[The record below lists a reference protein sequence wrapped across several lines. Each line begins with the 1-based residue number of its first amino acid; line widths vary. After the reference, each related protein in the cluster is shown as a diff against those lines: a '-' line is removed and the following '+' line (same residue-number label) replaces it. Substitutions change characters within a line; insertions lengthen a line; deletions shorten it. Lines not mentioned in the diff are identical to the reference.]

1 MKKLLVFI
9 LLLLNS
15 FSYNVIACG
24 YEPYGEDVRYSLY
37 KPTLF
42 NFGNYNVFNYN
53 SDLWSYDY
61 YPKTTFESNVYDW
74 YNYTNK
80 KVPIESINYF
90 LNFST
95 ITDLYSESDNDF
107 IHYLYKKKDFKALNY
122 LKIAKRCES
131 INTSI
136 SENVWELEKPTLQ
149 IQEIITHKD
158 VLKALQNE
166 NNPYLKRKYAF
177 QAIRMAFYLEKFDT
191 IEALFKKH
199 FATSQ
204 KDYLYYWSLYFYC
217 FTSPVNKELLIAEI
231 FNKSP
236 EKSYAVYYYFHENYN
251 FNKALAMAKT
261 NKEKANIY
269 IYISLQKVD
278 NNLNNLKKIAS
289 YQLNSK
295 VLDQLLVREINKIED
310 WIYTP
315 YYTFYA
321 PTVYYETTPIN
332 NTILTLRNRSENDR
346 LYAKEV
352 LDFINS
358 IDCNETNNPELWQS
372 AKIQLQFLSKEYDN
386 ALKEIKS
393 FENRHSKNNKL
404 NDQIEKIKALCILS
418 NQENGKAIIPSSI
431 ENIIIK
437 HHDDAHFIFA
447 LGRELEYRGNLPD
460 AMALISSLELK
471 YRKNYYEAYNG
482 NENVEWQGN
491 RLKNSNNLPYFS
503 TYLDYLDFVYSAQEL
518 KQITDR
524 LKSNFDSS
532 FKQHIYSKLIKDQN
546 YLIDLLGTKYLR
558 ENNLQA
564 SLLVFRSLNQKYWDD
579 NFNGWE
585 RDIYSEYTFDQ
596 NPFYTLKH
604 TEDFIPHLDKFIVN
618 KKSVLEHLIYYI
630 NLSEN
635 SKTKDRAYYA
645 FLVANCYYNMGQYGN
660 SWMMRRTYSSYWRT
674 DDDFSESYIDENEY
688 RRNNLAV
695 MYYKKAYEYSNSPK
709 FKALCLRMV
718 DFVNS
723 SNGKQ
728 TTLSKDQFP
737 EYESDLSSCDN
748 LAEYF
753 KSR

>member
-15 FSYNVIACG
+15 FSNKVMACG

-37 KPTLF
+37 KPMLF

-53 SDLWSYDY
+53 SNLWSYDY
-61 YPKTTFESNVYDW
+61 YPNTTFESNVYDW
-74 YNYTNK
+74 YKYTNK
-80 KVPIESINYF
+80 KVAIESINYF

-107 IHYLYKKKDFKALNY
+107 IQYLYKKKDYKALNY
-122 LKIAKRCES
+122 LKIAKRCEA

-136 SENVWELEKPTLQ
+136 SENVWEFENPSQ
-149 IQEIITHKD
+149 QAQETIT
-158 VLKALQNE
+158 LKAVLQALQSE

-177 QAIRMAFYLEKFDT
+177 QAIRMSFYLQKMDT

-217 FTSPVNKELLIAEI
+217 FTNPVNKDLLIAEI
-231 FNKSP
+231 FNASP

-251 FNKALAMAKT
+251 FNKALAAAKT
-261 NKEKANIY
+261 NQEKANVY
-269 IYISLQKVD
+269 LYNSLQKVD
-278 NNLNNLKKIAS
+278 KNLYNLKKIAS

-295 VLDQLLVREINKIED
+295 ILDQLLVREINKIED

-321 PTVYYETTPIN
+321 PTVYYETSPTN

-352 LDFINS
+352 LDFISS
-358 IDCNETNNPELWQS
+358 IPIQKTNNPELWQS
-372 AKIQLQFLSKEYDN
+372 AKIQLQFLSRAYTDC
-386 ALKEIKS
+386 LKEIKS

-418 NQENGKAIIPSSI
+418 NQENGKAIIPTSI
-431 ENIIIK
+431 ENTILK

-447 LGRELEYRGNLPD
+447 LGRELEYRGNLSD
-460 AMALISSLELK
+460 GMALIASLELK
-471 YRKNYYEAYNG
+471 YRDDYYETYDG
-482 NENVEWQGN
+482 NENVEWLAN
-491 RLKNSNNLPYFS
+491 RLKNSTNLPYFN
-503 TYLDYLDFVYSAQEL
+503 TYLDYLDFVYSAEEL
-518 KQITDR
+518 KQITDH
-524 LKSNFDSS
+524 LQQNFNSS
-532 FKQHIYSKLIKDQN
+532 FKQKIYSKLIKDQN

-564 SLLVFRSLNQKYWDD
+564 SLQVFRSLNQKYWDD

-596 NPFYTLKH
+596 NPFYTFKH

-618 KKSVLEHLIYYI
+618 KKSVLEHLIYYT
-630 NLSEN
+630 NLSAN
-635 SKTKDRAYYA
+635 STTKDRAYYA
-645 FLVANCYYNMGQYGN
+645 FLVANCYYNMGQNGN

-674 DDDFSESYIDENEY
+674 DDNYSESYIDENEY
-688 RRNNLAV
+688 RKNDWAIA
-695 MYYKKAYEYSNSPK
+695 YYKKAFDYSNSPK
-709 FKALCLRMV
+709 FKALCLRMI

-723 SNGKQ
+723 NHGKE
-728 TTLSKDQFP
+728 TSFVKDQYP
-737 EYESDLSSCDN
+737 EYESDLSSCAN